1 MVIKELCEQKLI
13 KLNNILDLLAF
24 APAFCNIPI
33 LRTNLI
39 IIMSHRINS
48 DSNHENE
55 EHKEAILDTNNS
67 RNEKIHK
74 ANKLREKK

>member
-1 MVIKELCEQKLI
+1 
-13 KLNNILDLLAF
+13 
-24 APAFCNIPI
+24 
-33 LRTNLI
+33 
-39 IIMSHRINS
+39 MSHRINS